1 MITIIDYGSGNLR
14 SVKKAF
20 EKMNIDV
27 RISDDPVIIKNS
39 DGVVFPGVGA
49 FADAISALTEKK
61 LIPSILDFI
70 HSGKPFLGICL
81 GLQLLFEYG
90 LEYGKTEGFKI
101 FKGKIIKFDSAKLGK
116 LKIPQIGWNKVHFNN
131 SKLFFGIDQDS
142 YFYFVHSYHAVS
154 DDKNEILA
162 LTDYGYKFVSA
173 AKKDNVYAVQF
184 HPEKSGENGLKII
197 KNFGDIVNEYNSCN

>member
-1 MITIIDYGSGNLR
+1 MITIINYGSGNLR

-27 RISDDPVIIKNS
+27 RISDDPGIIKNS
-39 DGVVFPGVGA
+39 DGVVFPGVGS
-49 FADAISALTEKK
+49 FANAISVLTEKK

-70 HSGKPFLGICL
+70 NSRKPFLGICL

-101 FKGKIIKFDSAKLGK
+101 FKGKIIKFDSTELGK

-131 SKLFFGIDQDS
+131 SKLFSGIDQDS

-154 DDKNEILA
+154 NDENEILA

-173 AKKDNVYAVQF
+173 ARKDNVYAVQF